1 MTLLRRR
8 FQHPFP
14 KCMPEAEKHPISNNT
29 LLIFSFLPHSSQGC
43 CNSEFLSDIASPLQS
58 SGMKRRNEF
67 KEHIKLMDVCCFA
80 EEKRSDA
87 KLHGTAGI
95 CLS

>member
-8 FQHPFP
+8 LQRPFP

-29 LLIFSFLPHSSQGC
+29 LLLFFFPAHSSQGC

-58 SGMKRRNEF
+58 SGIKEEMNL
-67 KEHIKLMDVCCFA
+67 KEHIKEMDVWCFA
-80 EEKRSDA
+80 EENA
-87 KLHGTAGI
+87 
-95 CLS
+95 